1 MKKIHV
7 AVRATDPMTLTGVIS
22 ILESR
27 QEITVVPEQAFATA
41 EVVVYVVDRMSS
53 DELAGLRRTAWAV
66 GVPTVLV
73 TREINEDALLT
84 AIDHHVVAVIP
95 RGAVTGERLVRSIL
109 AAEAG
114 DGVMTPDL
122 VGSLLKSVRGLQRD
136 VLAPRG
142 LSPSGLNDREIQILR
157 LLAQGRDTNEV
168 AAELRYSERTVKSVL
183 HSLTSRLNLRNRT
196 HAVAYAMRT
205 GVI

>member
-27 QEITVVPEQAFATA
+27 HEITVVPEQAFATA
-41 EVVVYVVDRMSS
+41 EVVVYVVDRMSA
-53 DELAGLRRTAWAV
+53 DDLAGLRRTAWTV

-95 RGAVTGERLVRSIL
+95 RGAATGERLVRSIL
-109 AAEAG
+109 AAQAG
-114 DGVMTPDL
+114 DGVMAPNL

>member
-1 MKKIHV
+1 
-7 AVRATDPMTLTGVIS
+7 
-22 ILESR
+22 
-27 QEITVVPEQAFATA
+27 
-41 EVVVYVVDRMSS
+41 MSS
-53 DELAGLRRTAWAV
+53 DELAGLRRTAWTV

-95 RGAVTGERLVRSIL
+95 RGAVTGERLVRSIV

-114 DGVMTPDL
+114 DGVMAPEL

-157 LLAQGRDTNEV
+157 LLAQGRDTTEV
-168 AAELRYSERTVKSVL
+168 AVELRYSERTVKSVL